1 MLVDVDTFPVESGD
15 CLFTLG
21 RKYKKMKEPS
31 GVAWRALTKTIF
43 LKLSIITQKTHKRT
57 KHSISETEF
66 MSVTLLY
73 LKERVKHKVKFP

>member
-31 GVAWRALTKTIF
+31 GVA
-43 LKLSIITQKTHKRT
+43 
-57 KHSISETEF
+57 
-66 MSVTLLY
+66 
-73 LKERVKHKVKFP
+73 